1 MSNESLSIALIGAGR
16 TGTPLLK
23 DLMQYSYIRI
33 LGVADI
39 DAESPGMR
47 LAKDQGIACYT
58 QPMQLVKAVGEV
70 DILVEV
76 SGDRQL
82 KSEIKAYY
90 EETNNRKTLIMHDLI
105 ARLLISLCDRSPHL
119 VPSFH
124 PDDEGIG

>member
-1 MSNESLSIALIGAGR
+1 MTQQTLSIALIGAGR

-23 DLMQYSYIRI
+23 DLMQYSYIKV

-47 LAKDQGIACYT
+47 LAKDKGIPCFT
-58 QPMQLVKAVGEV
+58 QPMDLVREVGEV
-70 DILVEV
+70 DILIEV
-76 SGDRQL
+76 SGDLEL
-82 KSEIKAYY
+82 KTRIKTYF
-90 EETNNRKTLIMHDLI
+90 EETGNRKTLIMHDLI

-124 PDDEGIG
+124 PEDEGIG